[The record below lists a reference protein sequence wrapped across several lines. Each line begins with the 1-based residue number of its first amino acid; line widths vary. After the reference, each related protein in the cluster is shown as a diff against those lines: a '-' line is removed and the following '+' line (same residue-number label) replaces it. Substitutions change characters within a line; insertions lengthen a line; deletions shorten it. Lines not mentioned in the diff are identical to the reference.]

1 MNRLTDP
8 ENMTNPFAQQKR
20 NPFFSSGSLILAG
33 GCIVLLLFLL
43 LQEESGDSRSDLS
56 AVSEQESRQSEKA
69 KRKELIAYLQEYPDD
84 EFAHFQ
90 LGELIQDRAPYQA
103 LENFSHVTERHPR
116 YYEAVEAIAKI
127 ALEQGLDDR
136 ATSALIILVR
146 EFPEERRFQK
156 SMAELLFQQGKS
168 NRALRY
174 ARRNIALGGEQ
185 AEDYLLVAEILKQAG
200 RTIEMT
206 GPLKQVLY
214 QDPGLFE
221 AHLNLAYAALYS
233 GDLETATREAKWCLA
248 EKPDSSTAL
257 RYLALINRNQGNIEQ
272 SISYIDQALRIDPQD
287 LEGLLLKADLLIYQR
302 KGEQAYALLKPLY
315 ATQQTDRRY
324 VTALAR
330 AAGLAGKREE
340 AHELQQLNQR
350 LIKEEDLRP
359 SSLQSESVQK
369 TQAGRK

>member
-1 MNRLTDP
+1 M
-8 ENMTNPFAQQKR
+8 
-20 NPFFSSGSLILAG
+20 
-33 GCIVLLLFLL
+33 
-43 LQEESGDSRSDLS
+43 
-56 AVSEQESRQSEKA
+56 
-69 KRKELIAYLQEYPDD
+69 
-84 EFAHFQ
+84 
-90 LGELIQDRAPYQA
+90 
-103 LENFSHVTERHPR
+103 
-116 YYEAVEAIAKI
+116 
-127 ALEQGLDDR
+127 
-136 ATSALIILVR
+136 R

-156 SMAELLFQQGKS
+156 SMAELLFQQEKS

-174 ARRNIALGGEQ
+174 ARRNIELGGEQ

-214 QDPGLFE
+214 QEPGLFE

-248 EKPDSSTAL
+248 EKPESTTAL
-257 RYLALINRNQGNIEQ
+257 RYLALINRNQGNIEK
-272 SISYIDQALRIDPQD
+272 SISYIDQALGIDPED
-287 LEGLLLKADLLIYQR
+287 LESLLLKADLLIYQR